1 MRDGKHLREGNV
13 DMQLLPGIRVLDLS
27 RVFAGPLCA
36 QVLGDMGADVIKVE
50 HPVRGDDTR
59 DWGIKIGDTETPY
72 YNSVNRNKR
81 SLALDLKRPQAR
93 QILMDL
99 ARQSDVV
106 IHNFKGGDAERMGIA
121 YEDFLQVNPR
131 ILYCHISGYDQH
143 GPERQ
148 RPGYDL
154 VVQGESGLM
163 SLNGEKDT
171 PPLKFGV
178 AVVDMFTGMHA
189 AQLILAALVKRQTD
203 GQPRK
208 LEVALFDC
216 GLLISGYYGL
226 EALQMGCEPEK
237 YGNAHPSIVPYG
249 MFEAA
254 DGRLIITVGNNAQ
267 YEKFCRNVVERPDLV
282 EDPRFATNIQRR
294 ENRAVLGPLLIEE
307 IRKHPKVRLLER
319 LSAHGIPCGEVLGI
333 LEAIRSERVAEAGL
347 LHEVQ
352 HPKAGAM
359 HIFAPPLRVDGQR
372 LPVRRM
378 PPMLGGDSGEVL
390 GSLLGMDQTRIDA
403 LRAEKII

>member
-1 MRDGKHLREGNV
+1 
-13 DMQLLPGIRVLDLS
+13 MQMLPGIRILDLS

-36 QVLGDMGADVIKVE
+36 QVLGDMGAEVIKVE

-81 SLALDLKRPQAR
+81 SLTLDLKRPEAR
-93 QILMDL
+93 QILLDL
-99 ARQSDVV
+99 AKQSDVL
-106 IHNFKGGDAERMGIA
+106 IHNFKGGDVERMGIA
-121 YEDFLQVNPR
+121 YEDFLRVNPR

-163 SLNGEKDT
+163 ALNGEKDT

-178 AVVDMFTGMHA
+178 AVVDMFTGMYT
-189 AQLILAALVKRQTD
+189 AQLILAALFKRQTD

-216 GLLISGYYGL
+216 GLLVSAYYGL
-226 EALQMGCEPEK
+226 EALQMGQEPEK

-249 MFEAA
+249 MFESA

-282 EDPRFATNIQRR
+282 DDPRFATNIQRR
-294 ENRAVLGPLLIEE
+294 ENRLVLGPLLTEE
-307 IRKHPKVRLLER
+307 IRKHPTATLLER

-333 LEAIRSERVAEAGL
+333 LEAIRSERVAQAGL
-347 LHEVQ
+347 LHTVK
-352 HPKAGAM
+352 HPKAGET
-359 HIFAPPLRVDGQR
+359 HVFGPPLRVDGKR
-372 LPVRRM
+372 LPVRHF
-378 PPMLGGDSGEVL
+378 PPTLGGNSGEIL
-390 GSLLGMDQTRIDA
+390 GSLLGMDEANIA
-403 LRAEKII
+403 SLRAQKII

>member
-1 MRDGKHLREGNV
+1 
-13 DMQLLPGIRVLDLS
+13 MQMLPGIRVLDLT
-27 RVFAGPLCA
+27 RVFAGPLSA

-81 SLALDLKRPQAR
+81 SLTLDLKQPQAR

-121 YEDFLQVNPR
+121 YEDFLKVNPR
-131 ILYCHISGYDQH
+131 IIYCHIAGYDQH
-143 GPERQ
+143 GPERL

-178 AVVDMFTGMHA
+178 AVVDMFTGMYT
-189 AQLILAALVKRQTD
+189 AQLILAALFKRQTD
-203 GQPRK
+203 NQPRK

-216 GLLISGYYGL
+216 GLMVSAYYGL
-226 EALQMGCEPEK
+226 EALQMGAEPEK

-267 YEKFCRNVVERPDLV
+267 YEKFCRHVVDRPDLV
-282 EDPRFATNIQRR
+282 DDPRFMTNLQRR
-294 ENRAVLGPLLIEE
+294 ENRDVLGPALIAE
-307 IRKHPKVRLLER
+307 IRRHPKAVLLER
-319 LSAHGIPCGEVLGI
+319 LAAHGIPCGEVLGI
-333 LEAIRSERVAEAGL
+333 LEAIQSPRVAKAEL
-347 LHEVQ
+347 LHTVQ
-352 HPKAGAM
+352 HPKAGDM
-359 HIFAPPLRVDGQR
+359 HVFAPPLRVDGQR
-372 LPVRRM
+372 LPVRHI
-378 PPMLGGDSGEVL
+378 PPTLGGDSEQVL
-390 GSLLGMDQTRIDA
+390 SELLGMGAEDVQA
-403 LRAEKII
+403 LRVQKIV

>member
-1 MRDGKHLREGNV
+1 MTDTP
-13 DMQLLPGIRVLDLS
+13 MQMLPGVRVLDLS
-27 RVFAGPLCA
+27 RVFAGPLCG
-36 QVLGDMGADVIKVE
+36 QVLGDLGADVIKVE
-50 HPVRGDDTR
+50 HPGRGDDTR

-81 SLALDLKRPQAR
+81 SLTLDLKRPEAR

-106 IHNFKGGDAERMGIA
+106 LHNFKGGDAERMGIA
-121 YEDFLQVNPR
+121 YDDFLRVNPR
-131 ILYCHISGYDQH
+131 IIYCHISGYDQH

-163 SLNGEKDT
+163 ALNGEKDT

-178 AVVDMFTGMHA
+178 AVVDMFTGMYT
-189 AQLILAALVKRQTD
+189 AQLILAALFKRQTD
-203 GQPRK
+203 DQPRK

-216 GLLISGYYGL
+216 GLLVSAYYGL
-226 EALQMGCEPEK
+226 EALQMGHEPEK

-267 YEKFCRNVVERPDLV
+267 YEKFCRHVVERPDLV
-282 EDPRFATNIQRR
+282 DDARFATNIGRR
-294 ENRAVLGPLLIEE
+294 ENRAVLGPLLVQE
-307 IRKHPKVRLLER
+307 IRRHPKAKLLES
-319 LSAHGIPCGEVLGI
+319 LVAHGIPCGEVLGV
-333 LEAIRSERVAEAGL
+333 LEAIRHERVAAAGM
-347 LHEVQ
+347 LHTVQ
-352 HPKAGAM
+352 HPKAGEM
-359 HIFAPPLRVDGQR
+359 HLFAPPLRVDGQR
-372 LPVRRM
+372 LPVRHI
-378 PPMLGGDSGEVL
+378 PPLLGGNSSEL
-390 GSLLGMDQTRIDA
+390 LSSLLGLDEVQIDA
-403 LRAEKII
+403 LRAKKII